1 VWTAMTV
8 TIFSMIGFESVA
20 ISAAEARDPDSERY
34 EDAIKLATRKIS
46 LRIILLYSL
55 ATFTVGLNVPYDDP
69 NLADAAINS
78 LGNGRHSA
86 FIIAAVRN
94 NITFWPRFI
103 NGFFIL
109 SATSAGIN
117 SLYLS
122 SRLLHALALTKH
134 VWPEWAEFLRSR
146 LERTYGG
153 VPRASVFTSWLFGLL
168 GYLAAGTAPSQV
180 R

>member
-1 VWTAMTV
+1 TYHGASAHMAAVWTAMTV
-8 TIFSMIGFESVA
+8 TIFSMMGFESIAV
-20 ISAAEARDPDSERY
+20 SSAEARDPDSPRH

-46 LRIILLYSL
+46 LRIILLYTL

-86 FIIAAVRN
+86 FILAAVRN
-94 NITFWPRFI
+94 NVTGWPRFM

-109 SATSAGIN
+109 SATSAGFN

-122 SRLLHALALTKH
+122 SRIL
-134 VWPEWAEFLRSR
+134 
-146 LERTYGG
+146 
-153 VPRASVFTSWLFGLL
+153 
-168 GYLAAGTAPSQV
+168 
-180 R
+180 